1 MPILDAD
8 LLCLHANLISR
19 QVSSCSRPCH
29 VQVNKRRGEKYQLI
43 WKDKPDFVRM
53 AAKSNALI
61 IPFAAVGGDDA
72 YDIAMDT
79 DEVLA
84 NPLLGPLARTVT
96 SRVFRGTPL
105 EGSDDAVSPI
115 TKLPG
120 LGVPSLLPLPKLE
133 RLYFRLPAA
142 RVTQICMVQLFNAL
156 PWRFRLNF
164 SHLGHIDFAAYFW
177 GRSQRQVCMC
187 LIRSAFDEQ
196 VRLLLVPHWVWCMIL
211 LTI

>member
-1 MPILDAD
+1 MFAQIVFGHLSRSGKVTCTTQNRGTAVTCTCP
-8 LLCLHANLISR
+8 LCSGVQRLPKGLAA
-19 QVSSCSRPCH
+19 
-29 VQVNKRRGEKYQLI
+29 QVNKRKGEKYKLI

-84 NPLLGPLARTVT
+84 NPLLGPLARRLTNQ
-96 SRVFRGTPL
+96 VFKGTTL

-120 LGVPSLLPLPKLE
+120 LGLPSLVPLPKLE
-133 RLYFRLPAA
+133 RLYFRCTPA
-142 RVTQICMVQLFNAL
+142 LF
-156 PWRFRLNF
+156 
-164 SHLGHIDFAAYFW
+164 
-177 GRSQRQVCMC
+177 M
-187 LIRSAFDEQ
+187 SAF
-196 VRLLLVPHWVWCMIL
+196 L
-211 LTI
+211 

>member
-1 MPILDAD
+1 M
-8 LLCLHANLISR
+8 
-19 QVSSCSRPCH
+19 
-29 VQVNKRRGEKYQLI
+29 QVNKRKGEKYQLI

-84 NPLLGPLARTVT
+84 NPLLGPLARRVT

-115 TKLPG
+115 TNLPG
-120 LGVPSLLPLPKLE
+120 LGIPSPLPLPKLE
-133 RLYFRLPAA
+133 RLYFRCTAA
-142 RVTQICMVQLFNAL
+142 TMTTAQSQRILLSEGSNLRSQVLVVS
-156 PWRFRLNF
+156 R
-164 SHLGHIDFAAYFW
+164 FAA
-177 GRSQRQVCMC
+177 C
-187 LIRSAFDEQ
+187 LHEA
-196 VRLLLVPHWVWCMIL
+196 
-211 LTI
+211 